1 MARPDATGGSLL
13 ERLQGVIERTYDLNT
28 GVGEIGRYV
37 IGDAGF
43 RLLYDRPTREG
54 AVSDKVG
61 TAASGVGT
69 GARTMVRDEDGRL
82 AVSLYL
88 PDRLVECL
96 EANDP
101 RRGLD
106 EGNVDAFAVLV
117 EELDHF
123 LVIAER
129 YRTGGAMTLLDLELH
144 ANVTK
149 YLVLKMFVGR
159 MRRSSRLS
167 AADATWIRFHLFDK
181 TGFAEPDP
189 EVLAR
194 YQDASRM
201 ARKYVEWFDTLPVSR
216 RPRELR
222 RFHRLSPQS
231 KIARINTIQ

>member
-1 MARPDATGGSLL
+1 MARPDATRGSLL
-13 ERLQGVIERTYDLNT
+13 EGLQGVIERTYDLET

-54 AVSDKVG
+54 AVTETIG
-61 TAASGVGT
+61 AAASGVET

-82 AVSLYL
+82 AVSIYL
-88 PDRLVECL
+88 PDRLIACL

-101 RRGLD
+101 RRVLD
-106 EGNVDAFAVLV
+106 DGNVDAFTVLV

-129 YRTGGAMTLLDLELH
+129 YRTGGTMTLLDLELH

-159 MRRSSRLS
+159 MRRTSRLS
-167 AADATWIRFHLFDK
+167 TADATWIRFHLFDK
-181 TGFAEPDP
+181 AGFAEPDP
-189 EVLAR
+189 AVLAR
-194 YQDASRM
+194 YQDASRL
-201 ARKYVEWFDTLPVSR
+201 ARKYIEWFDTLPVAR
-216 RPRELR
+216 RPRELK

-231 KIARINTIQ
+231 KIAQIHTIQ

>member
-1 MARPDATGGSLL
+1 MERPDRTSGSLL
-13 ERLQGVIERTYDLNT
+13 EGLQAVLERTYDLDT

-37 IGDAGF
+37 IGDAGY
-43 RLLYDRPTREG
+43 RLLYDRPSREG
-54 AVSDKVG
+54 AVTETVG
-61 TAASGVGT
+61 SASL
-69 GARTMVRDEDGRL
+69 GARTMVRDQDGDL
-82 AVSLYL
+82 AVSIYL

-96 EANDP
+96 EENDP

-106 EGNVDAFAVLV
+106 DRNVDAFAVLV

-159 MRRSSRLS
+159 MRRTSRLS
-167 AADATWIRFHLFDK
+167 AADAAWIRFHLFDK
-181 TGFAEPDP
+181 AGFAEPDP
-189 EVLAR
+189 DVLAR
-194 YQDASRM
+194 YQGASRL
-201 ARKYVEWFDTLPVSR
+201 ARKYVGWFDTLPVDR
-216 RPRELR
+216 RPGELR

-231 KIARINTIQ
+231 KIAQINSLQ

>member
-1 MARPDATGGSLL
+1 MARPDATRGSLL
-13 ERLQGVIERTYDLNT
+13 EGLQGVIERTYDLDT

-43 RLLYDRPTREG
+43 RLLYERPSRQG
-54 AVSDKVG
+54 AVAEKVG
-61 TAASGVGT
+61 SASA
-69 GARTMVRDEDGRL
+69 GARTMVRHEGGLL

-96 EANDP
+96 EENDP
-101 RRGLD
+101 RQGLD

-129 YRTGGAMTLLDLELH
+129 YRTGGAVTLLDLELH

-159 MRRSSRLS
+159 MRRTSRLS
-167 AADATWIRFHLFDK
+167 PADAAWIFFHLFDK
-181 TGFAEPDP
+181 AEFAEPDP
-189 EVLAR
+189 EILAR
-194 YQDASRM
+194 YQDAARL
-201 ARKYVEWFDTLPVSR
+201 ARKYVEWFDTLPVAR

-222 RFHRLSPQS
+222 RFHRLSPRS
-231 KIARINTIQ
+231 KIAQIATIQ